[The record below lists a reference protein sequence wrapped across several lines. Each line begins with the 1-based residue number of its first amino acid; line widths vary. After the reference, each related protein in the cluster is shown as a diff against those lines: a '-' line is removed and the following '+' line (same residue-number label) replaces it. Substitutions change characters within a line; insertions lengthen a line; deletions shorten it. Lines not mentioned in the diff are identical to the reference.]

1 MTLLTELYTGLFCNF
16 VLLKTLVMTF
26 KSTALILSLFIL
38 LVSCKTEAKKE
49 AIPSKMEEVMAIHD
63 EVMPKMGTISNL
75 IADLKPKVDSTEPGK
90 EYLKAIRD
98 LQGAHKSMMNWMQDF
113 GERFDYEEIIKGKEL
128 NAEKKEWL
136 REEEV
141 KVKELREEINTSIA
155 NAERVLTEN

>member
-1 MTLLTELYTGLFCNF
+1 
-16 VLLKTLVMTF
+16 
-26 KSTALILSLFIL
+26 
-38 LVSCKTEAKKE
+38 
-49 AIPSKMEEVMAIHD
+49 MEEVMRIHD

-113 GERFDYEEIIKGKEL
+113 GKRFDYEEIMKGKEL

-136 REEEV
+136 REEEI

-155 NAERVLTEN
+155 NAERVLNEN